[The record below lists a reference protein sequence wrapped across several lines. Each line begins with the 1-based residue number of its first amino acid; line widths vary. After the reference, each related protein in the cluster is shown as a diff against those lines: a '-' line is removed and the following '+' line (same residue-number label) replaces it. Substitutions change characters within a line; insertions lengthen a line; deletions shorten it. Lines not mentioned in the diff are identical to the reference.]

1 MKDQSN
7 LWMKRGLTCTLYH
20 INDLKDVIK
29 LKCVFCDHFFYF
41 SNEKNAASE
50 VVKMLFD
57 TLHLSFIY

>member
-41 SNEKNAASE
+41 SNEKNAAC
-50 VVKMLFD
+50 
-57 TLHLSFIY
+57 